1 MKYLHTII
9 YILFFAMLPA
19 SCATV
24 NNEFTIRGV
33 VNDDNLIG
41 HIVILTQYNNNGSV
55 LIDST
60 IIADDATFSFS
71 GSVADTC
78 LAKIEIVQLASDARP
93 VYYHFFLENS
103 DISVCVKPSEFLG
116 HNYWKFNVSGS
127 KSDKRYR
134 RDVRNCYNEYPGL
147 MEESYNDNVRKCISK
162 HPTTYYAPFLYYS
175 VFFNTDDNL
184 MFNKQMEAF
193 AGDARNTYHY
203 AIMSAARDIKSQ
215 LAIGEIIPNFE
226 LKDSSDALLKMLS
239 FAQYKK
245 YVLIDFWASWCGP
258 CRREFSTIKEIYNR
272 YSDNGFEVIGISID
286 EDPMRWKNAL
296 TEEDVPW
303 VNVIGT
309 NEIAKNVYGVQS
321 IPDNFLIDNTGK
333 IIASHLHGEDLM
345 KKIDEIMR

>member
-1 MKYLHTII
+1 
-9 YILFFAMLPA
+9 MLLV
-19 SCATV
+19 SCAAV

-33 VNDDNLIG
+33 VNDENLVG
-41 HIVILTQYNNNGSV
+41 HTVILTQYNSDGSV

-78 LAKIEIVQLASDARP
+78 LAKIEIVQLASDSKP
-93 VYYHFFLENS
+93 IYYHFFLENN
-103 DISVCVKPSEFLG
+103 DISVWVKSSVFLG
-116 HNYWKFNVSGS
+116 YNYWKFNVSGS

-134 RDVRNCYNEYPGL
+134 KEAQNCYNEYPGL
-147 MEESYNDNVRKCISK
+147 MEETYNENVKKCIDE
-162 HPTTYYAPFLYYS
+162 HPSAYYAPFLYYS
-175 VFFNTDDNL
+175 VFFATDDNL
-184 MFNKQMEAF
+184 QFNKQMDTF

-226 LKDSSDALLKMLS
+226 LKDSSEVLLNMLS
-239 FAQYKK
+239 FVQNKK

-258 CRREFSTIKEIYNR
+258 CRREFSAIKELYNQF
-272 YSDNGFEVIGISID
+272 SDKGFEVIGVSID

-296 TEEDVPW
+296 TEENIPW
-303 VNVIGT
+303 ANVICT

-321 IPDNFLIDNTGK
+321 IPANYLIDNTGK
-333 IIASHLHGEDLM
+333 IIASHLQGDNLM